1 MKKKGGG
8 GSGGFGSDF
17 PIVFNKDAKYFVN
30 KSIDFHKELQGKG
43 TPEHPEPSAV
53 VFSLLL
59 IRQSKE
65 KRRPEDPEL

>member
-30 KSIDFHKELQGKG
+30 KPMDPLMSFNKEL
-43 TPEHPEPSAV
+43 
-53 VFSLLL
+53 
-59 IRQSKE
+59 
-65 KRRPEDPEL
+65 